1 MLTKTLQL
9 DESFKPNVDENPL
22 FLIRDKIKLVESRM
36 RNPPLD
42 QQKWLI
48 DESYRLFNA
57 GGKRIRPAISLLISE
72 ILSNDKEKSISL
84 AAGIE
89 MLHTAT
95 LVHDDIIDKAD
106 TRRGITTTSSAW
118 SSEVAILMGDYLFAR
133 AADLVSQT
141 DNIRIMQLFAQT
153 LMIILNGEIAQQAT
167 RWIID
172 REEYYQRIYAKTA
185 AVFVLAA
192 QASAVLGGVSS
203 EKEQNLIEF
212 GKSSGMAFQIIDDIL
227 DYTGSPDVLGKPSG
241 GDLNQGLFTLPAINY
256 FEDHPDDPDLRRLLN
271 GHEYKTD
278 VVERLVYKINNSN
291 AIQASRREAKQF
303 IATARQQLSSFS
315 NSNYTHSL
323 STLIESIT
331 DRLY

>member
-9 DESFKPNVDENPL
+9 DESFKPNVYENPL
-22 FLIRDKIKLVESRM
+22 FLIQDKIKLVESKM
-36 RNPPLD
+36 RNPPPD

-72 ILSNDKEKSISL
+72 MLSNDVEKSISL

-118 SSEVAILMGDYLFAR
+118 SNEVAILMGDYLFAR
-133 AADLVSQT
+133 AADLVSKT

-185 AVFVLAA
+185 AVFVLSA
-192 QASAVLGGVSS
+192 QASAVLGGISS
-203 EKEQNLIEF
+203 EKEQSFIEF

-227 DYTGSPDVLGKPSG
+227 DYTSSPDVLGKPSG
-241 GDLNQGLFTLPAINY
+241 GDLNQGLFTLPAIYY
-256 FEDHPDDPDLRRLLN
+256 FEDNPDDPDLRSLLN
-271 GHEYKTD
+271 GHKNKAD
-278 VVERLVYKINNSN
+278 IVERLVYKINKSN
-291 AIQASRREAKQF
+291 AIQSAHQEAKEF
-303 IATARQQLSSFS
+303 IATAHQQLSSFS
-315 NSNYTHSL
+315 RTNYTHSL
-323 STLIESIT
+323 FTLIESIA
-331 DRLY
+331 DRIN